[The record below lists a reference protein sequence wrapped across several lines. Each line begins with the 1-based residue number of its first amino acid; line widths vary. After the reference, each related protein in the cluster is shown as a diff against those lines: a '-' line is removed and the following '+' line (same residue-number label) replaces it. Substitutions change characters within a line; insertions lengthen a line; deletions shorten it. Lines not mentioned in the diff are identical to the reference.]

1 MYGFCCSRATY
12 FLLVKYEVLL
22 RQCYF
27 KISFIT
33 IFLIILY
40 IYIYL
45 FLHFLYY
52 IYLLLLIKTGL
63 VEKEQETES
72 FILTST
78 KRFPWFY
85 EYNHHDYNR
94 HFSYYWAKLTA
105 LSVTHPSLYEKF
117 VIAFSIN
124 RAPQTFYKISQDHA
138 IEQTINKDKKEP
150 RN

>member
-1 MYGFCCSRATY
+1 M
-12 FLLVKYEVLL
+12 LL

-27 KISFIT
+27 KIYLLLLF
-33 IFLIILY
+33 FLLY
-40 IYIYL
+40 YIYL
-45 FLHFLYY
+45 FLYFIYY

-63 VEKEQETES
+63 VEKEQETQS

-78 KRFPWFY
+78 RRFPWFY

-105 LSVTHPSLYEKF
+105 LSFTHPSLYEKF
-117 VIAFSIN
+117 VIDAFSIN

-138 IEQTINKDKKEP
+138 IEHTINKDKKEP